1 MRHAHYTVAATDGL
15 VLHQANRF
23 VISTVGRKCGF
34 PAEKTPSEVVEQYGN
49 QSSAS
54 IPCALIHAFSEP
66 LSSRALK
73 LVLCGYGVGWSW
85 GAVAAEFG
93 PLVVAPIQPYPHSK

>member
-1 MRHAHYTVAATDGL
+1 MRQAGFTVEGTDGL

-23 VISTVGRKCGF
+23 VITSVGRKCGF
-34 PAEKTPSEVVEQYGN
+34 PAEKTPSAVVERYGN

-54 IPCALIHAFSEP
+54 IPCALLDAFGATLVARP
-66 LSSRALK
+66 QK
-73 LVLCGYGVGWSW
+73 LVLCGFGVGWSW

-93 PLVVAPIQPYPHSK
+93 PLVVAPIQAYPHA